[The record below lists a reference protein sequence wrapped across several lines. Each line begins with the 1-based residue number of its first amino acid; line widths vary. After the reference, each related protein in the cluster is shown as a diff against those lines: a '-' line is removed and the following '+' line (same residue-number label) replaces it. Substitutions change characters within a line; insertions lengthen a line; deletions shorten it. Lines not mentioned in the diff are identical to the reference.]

1 MQFRLL
7 LCGLTMLSAIC
18 GLGDPPRCSTL
29 QIDSR
34 MEQLDRRL
42 LNVISQINRLESERK
57 SYFCRPQLAAMR
69 ADLSQASQTLSEIR
83 YQWDG
88 SKQAYEER
96 CKLLHEQNEALDKQ
110 NKDLEDNRGVGSYW
124 MWIVIG
130 IGALGIA
137 AVAFFVV
144 AGRRKPVVVASR
156 EDELPKCPRCGW
168 KYTRGETKCRNCG
181 TRF

>member
-1 MQFRLL
+1 MRLRLL
-7 LCGLTMLSAIC
+7 LCWLTVFSVVC
-18 GLGDPPRCSTL
+18 GLGDPPRCSNP
-29 QIDSR
+29 QIDAS
-34 MEQLDRRL
+34 MDQLDRRL
-42 LNVISQINRLESERK
+42 LNVVSQISRLESEHK

-69 ADLSQASQTLSEIR
+69 EDLLQASQTLSEIR

-88 SKQAYEER
+88 SKQAYEKR

-110 NKDLEDNRGVGSYW
+110 NKDLEDNRGVGACW

-130 IGALGIA
+130 IGAMAIA
-137 AVAFFVV
+137 VVAFFVV
-144 AGRRKPVVVASR
+144 VGRRKPVVVTSH
-156 EDELPKCPRCGW
+156 EDDLPKCPRCGW